1 MIVEERERKTDATR
15 RGKKTTTLVGK
26 AHALEEESRRTL
38 EERRGKRLFGEVV
51 GRAGS
56 SETVEEQ
63 TYAN

>member
-1 MIVEERERKTDATR
+1 MRRDATR
-15 RGKKTTTLVGK
+15 EEDDYSRVGK
-26 AHALEEESRRTL
+26 AHALEEESRRML